1 MLGGVLVDG
10 AANEQRQTAGS
21 PLMEAASAWVRAQ
34 RATAPAD
41 RPLFLP
47 LDSRTA
53 LATCPAGWRF
63 DLPFSDPQALRAV
76 CAEPRLQIF
85 LRATI
90 ALRAADD
97 RAAVRAAPTTGAA
110 VPATSDRTPPSAPVP
125 APVPVPVPVPIPV
138 PVPAGEAAGGS
149 AVPGVVAGRS
159 RQWLALRQDLRR
171 GSPLGA
177 QSVNLASAGLPLQ
190 RGLGEPI
197 EDASTLEHMELVRD
211 KLAGQVLYTHDI
223 QPTLLVRRGQFIAV
237 TMQAVPGLTI
247 TARLEALQ
255 DGRIGETV
263 RLRNLESGRIVSAV
277 VVGPNAARLP

>member
-1 MLGGVLVDG
+1 M
-10 AANEQRQTAGS
+10 
-21 PLMEAASAWVRAQ
+21 
-34 RATAPAD
+34 
-41 RPLFLP
+41 
-47 LDSRTA
+47 
-53 LATCPAGWRF
+53 
-63 DLPFSDPQALRAV
+63 
-76 CAEPRLQIF
+76 
-85 LRATI
+85 
-90 ALRAADD
+90 
-97 RAAVRAAPTTGAA
+97 
-110 VPATSDRTPPSAPVP
+110 
-125 APVPVPVPVPIPV
+125 
-138 PVPAGEAAGGS
+138 
-149 AVPGVVAGRS
+149 PGVVAGRS